1 MDTFAKDRLPPKDQ
15 WPRLH
20 FDLPELQY
28 PARLNCATVLLD
40 DAIAEGHGDRPAIHT
55 DVGRIS
61 YRELRARANRIANV
75 LAGAGVAPGNRVLLR
90 GFNGPELYA
99 AWLAVMKTGAIAVT
113 TMPMLRAAE
122 LTAIIGKARPAFAL
136 CDQRLTGEL
145 SAVASDGGVRT
156 LITWG
161 DGDLE
166 GRMAA
171 APDSFTNADTAADD
185 VCLLAF
191 TSGTTGQPKACA
203 HFHRDVLAMADVVA
217 RHLLKT
223 SPEDVYAGS
232 PPLGF
237 TFGLGALLVFPLRFR
252 AATVPIEAPAPA
264 TALAAI
270 ERHRVTCFFTAPFAY
285 RALAGELA
293 GSDLHSLKRCVS
305 AGEFLPKSVSDA
317 WFEKTGIRIIDGIGA
332 TEMIHIFISASGDD
346 IRPGSTGKA
355 LPGYKACLLDEDGE
369 PMLPGAT
376 GRLAVTGPTGC
387 RYLDDERQRDYVQNG
402 WNVTGDLYR
411 LDEDGY
417 YWFVSRADDMIVSR
431 GYNIAGPEVEWALLA
446 HPAVRECAVIGTA
459 DPEHGTTVKACVV
472 LAPGRAGDIAL
483 VRELQDFVKQRIAP
497 YKYPRVIEFFET
509 LPKTATGKLSRKAL
523 RQT

>member
-1 MDTFAKDRLPPKDQ
+1 MFAKDRLPPKEL

-28 PARLNCATVLLD
+28 PERLNCATVLLD
-40 DAIAEGHGDRPAIHT
+40 DAIAEGHGDRPSILT
-55 DVGRIS
+55 DAGAIS
-61 YRELRARANRIANV
+61 YRQLLARANRIANV
-75 LAGAGVAPGNRVLLR
+75 LVNAGVVPGNRVLLR
-90 GFNGPELYA
+90 GYNGPELYA
-99 AWLAVMKTGAIAVT
+99 AWLAVMKAGAIAVT
-113 TMPMLRAAE
+113 TMPMLRAPE
-122 LTAIIGKARPAFAL
+122 LTAIIGKAKPIFAM
-136 CDQRLTGEL
+136 CDQRLTSEL
-145 SAVASDGGVRT
+145 AEVAAAGGVGT
-156 LITWG
+156 LISWG
-161 DGDLE
+161 RGDLE
-166 GRMAA
+166 SRMTAVS
-171 APDSFTNADTAADD
+171 DQFENVDTASDD

-191 TSGTTGQPKACA
+191 TSGTTGLPKACM

-223 SPEDVYAGS
+223 SPNDVYAGS

-252 AATVPIEAPAPA
+252 AATVPIEAPAPGA
-264 TALAAI
+264 VLAAL
-270 ERHRVTCFFTAPFAY
+270 ERHRVTCLFTAPFAY

-293 GSDLHSLKRCVS
+293 GRDLSSLRRCVS

-346 IRPGSTGKA
+346 IRPGSTGKP
-355 LPGYKACLLDEDGE
+355 LPGYKACILDEDGE

-387 RYLDDERQRDYVQNG
+387 RYLDDERQRDYVRNG

-411 LDEDGY
+411 LDEEGY
-417 YWFVSRADDMIVSR
+417 FWFVARADDMIVSA

-446 HPAVRECAVIGTA
+446 HPAVRECAVVGTA
-459 DPEHGTTVKACVV
+459 DRERGTIVKACVV
-472 LAPGRAGDIAL
+472 LAPGRSGDIAL
-483 VRELQDFVKQRIAP
+483 VKELQDFVKQRIAP
-497 YKYPRVIEFFET
+497 YKYPRVIEFLEA
-509 LPKTATGKLSRKAL
+509 LPKTATGKLQRRAL
-523 RQT
+523 RS